1 MDGGGRVNGKAD
13 FTRESRENLLMA
25 QLRWFYSIWIWS
37 GGFRVWQRCLVL

>member
-25 QLRWFYSIWIWS
+25 QLR
-37 GGFRVWQRCLVL
+37 